1 MRTARNSKIDRERKA
16 QIVDAIRAISH
27 EKGIDE
33 LEMLATIERALEAAY
48 RKNTGEEKTPKNYKA
63 RIDQKTGEIQ
73 IVAYKIVAE
82 EVEDSVNQIS
92 LENAI
97 KLKKYYLPGDIIE
110 VDVTPASFLRTA
122 AQTAKQV
129 ITQKLRET
137 ENGRIAQEYTEKEN
151 DILTAVVLGE
161 DAKGVHL
168 ELGKTEGLLERSE
181 CIPGEV
187 FTIDEHIKV
196 YLLTVNNIGR
206 GDNRYAPIIR
216 VSRAHPGLVKRL
228 FENEVPEIATGVVQ
242 IKSIAREAGSRTK
255 IAVHS
260 TVPAIDPVGACVGP
274 RGARVDSVVAEIR
287 NEKIDIIKWSE
298 NPAEFIANSL
308 NPAHVLT
315 VFIADEEKACRV
327 VVPDNQLSL
336 AIGKEGQN
344 ARLAAKLTGW
354 RIDIK
359 SQSQAI
365 ELDDM
370 IGTIPMH
377 TYTPATDYDN
387 SSPVSFIMESAD
399 DFDFNMDDDD
409 DLTI

>member
-161 DAKGVHL
+161 DA
-168 ELGKTEGLLERSE
+168 
-181 CIPGEV
+181 
-187 FTIDEHIKV
+187 
-196 YLLTVNNIGR
+196 
-206 GDNRYAPIIR
+206 
-216 VSRAHPGLVKRL
+216 
-228 FENEVPEIATGVVQ
+228 
-242 IKSIAREAGSRTK
+242 
-255 IAVHS
+255 
-260 TVPAIDPVGACVGP
+260 
-274 RGARVDSVVAEIR
+274 
-287 NEKIDIIKWSE
+287 
-298 NPAEFIANSL
+298 
-308 NPAHVLT
+308 
-315 VFIADEEKACRV
+315 
-327 VVPDNQLSL
+327 
-336 AIGKEGQN
+336 
-344 ARLAAKLTGW
+344 
-354 RIDIK
+354 
-359 SQSQAI
+359 
-365 ELDDM
+365 
-370 IGTIPMH
+370 
-377 TYTPATDYDN
+377 
-387 SSPVSFIMESAD
+387 
-399 DFDFNMDDDD
+399 
-409 DLTI
+409 